1 MKYSFI
7 IALLLVTSSAIKIV
21 KKDDDEATTSELDA
35 LMDKYDDTDGKKLN
49 KINQKAKKDEAN
61 KAVKTGATA
70 SEVQDME
77 LKILQGN
84 MLADSSSKAAEDDL
98 FNEVLEKFQTPSK
111 KDQSINVLN
120 KEAAQEACTELYEK
134 KVGVD
139 GFAAMEKVKVIFAQK
154 WTDHDVSKAGFIDT
168 SEAYGLF

>member
-21 KKDDDEATTSELDA
+21 KKDDDEATPSELDA
-35 LMDKYDDTDGKKLN
+35 LMDKYDDTDGKKLS
-49 KINQKAKKDEAN
+49 KTNQKAKKDETN
-61 KAVKTGATA
+61 KAAKAGASA

-84 MLADSSSKAAEDDL
+84 MLADSSSKAADDDL

-111 KDQSINVLN
+111 KDATINVLN

-134 KVGVD
+134 KIGVD

-154 WTDHDVSKAGFIDT
+154 WIDHDVSKAGFIDT

>member
-1 MKYSFI
+1 MKYSLIF
-7 IALLLVTSSAIKIV
+7 ALLLVTSSAIKIV
-21 KKDDDEATTSELDA
+21 TKGDDDATTSELDA
-35 LMDKYDDTDGKKLN
+35 LMDKYDDTDSKKLN
-49 KINQKAKKDEAN
+49 KTNQKAKKDETN
-61 KAVKTGATA
+61 KAAKSGASA

-84 MLADSSSKAAEDDL
+84 MLADSSSKAADDDL
-98 FNEVLEKFQTPSK
+98 YNEVLEKFQSPSK
-111 KDQSINVLN
+111 KDATINVLN

-134 KVGVD
+134 KNGVD
-139 GFAAMEKVKVIFAQK
+139 GFAAMEKVKGIFAQK